1 MSILISPLPSQPWA
15 PDLIPKLQCHSRGLV
30 APKAGCWRVIRIVC
44 GNCNSETS
52 PGWFRSCRENELKF
66 SSRHPKLQ
74 FFPWKSVSASFPL
87 FSPSSSLSV
96 SVSPSLLLL
105 SPLLSSWLSPKR
117 LISRRFSHVFFL
129 EFYNFVFSSTNSI
142 VLCLGL
148 WSILI

>member
-30 APKAGCWRVIRIVC
+30 APKAGCWRVVRIVC

-74 FFPWKSVSASFPL
+74 FFPWWLILICLFCLIPSCLAPGVLKLGSPHGLHRPSGVTGRFVCVHVHVSL
-87 FSPSSSLSV
+87 RGV
-96 SVSPSLLLL
+96 SVA
-105 SPLLSSWLSPKR
+105 
-117 LISRRFSHVFFL
+117 LIRFSKRSHDCP
-129 EFYNFVFSSTNSI
+129 ES
-142 VLCLGL
+142 
-148 WSILI
+148 